1 MQAVLHQFIYFLVCT
16 GMNRVC
22 PYFWVLA
29 FCMITCF
36 ANAADSTLILKRH
49 LSFYTL
55 ASDSTS
61 CIIPFNRVG
70 NLMVVKAKADTTE
83 GNFILDTG
91 APGLVLN
98 ITYFRNYP
106 ITVHHDGEQTSIGG
120 STAGIQKTS
129 LKELSFGAFQYFK
142 AEADIANLGQIENAK
157 GIRVLGLLG
166 VELFRQCE
174 MIIDFEKSL
183 IYLHRISR
191 KEASSYKHELLRDT
205 SQYRTFPIDITDNR
219 LITTTE
225 IEGKKLKL
233 VIDCAAESNIL
244 DSRLPNKVFENITI
258 TRRVKLAGP
267 GNKTIDALYGN
278 MNSLKIGSLDISNLP
293 VTITN
298 LEYTC
303 FAFGG
308 CVDGVLGFDFLSL
321 HKIGFNFVNRKMY
334 IWK

>member
-1 MQAVLHQFIYFLVCT
+1 
-16 GMNRVC
+16 MNRVRLYKNC
-22 PYFWVLA
+22 FLVGLCI
-29 FCMITCF
+29 FKIFF
-36 ANAADSTLILKRH
+36 ANAADSTSISKS
-49 LSFYTL
+49 LSVFITTL

-61 CIIPFNRVG
+61 SILPFNRVG
-70 NLMVVKAKADTTE
+70 NLIVVKAKADTTE

-98 ITYFRNYP
+98 LTYFRNYP

-129 LKELSFGAFQYFK
+129 VKELSFGTFQYFK
-142 AEADIANLGQIENAK
+142 TEADLANLGQIENAK
-157 GIRVLGLLG
+157 GIKVLGLLG
-166 VELFRQCE
+166 VELFKQCE

-183 IYLHRISR
+183 IHLHRIGR
-191 KEASSYKHELLRDT
+191 KEASSYQHEILKDT
-205 SQYRTFPIDITDNR
+205 SLYRVLPIDITDNR
-219 LITTTE
+219 IITTTE
-225 IEGKKLKL
+225 LEGKKLKL

-244 DSRLPNKVFENITI
+244 DSRLPNKIFENITI

-267 GNKTIDALYGN
+267 GNKTVDALSG
-278 MNSLKIGSLDISNLP
+278 SLKTMKIGSFDISNLP

-303 FAFGG
+303 FSYGG

-321 HKIGFNFVNRKMY
+321 HKIGFNFVKRKMY

>member
-1 MQAVLHQFIYFLVCT
+1 MDRVAIYRSFLSLFILATVFITNAVAQTSVSNHSIF
-16 GMNRVC
+16 
-22 PYFWVLA
+22 
-29 FCMITCF
+29 
-36 ANAADSTLILKRH
+36 
-49 LSFYTL
+49 FYTL
-55 ASDSTS
+55 ANDSIS
-61 CIIPFNRVG
+61 CTIPFNRVG
-70 NLMVVKAKADTTE
+70 SLIVLKAKADTTE

-98 ITYFRNYP
+98 ITYFRSYP
-106 ITVHHDGEQTSIGG
+106 IATQHDGEQASIAG
-120 STAGIQKTS
+120 STNGIQKTS
-129 LKELSFGAFQYFK
+129 VKELTFGTLQFVRT
-142 AEADIANLGQIENAK
+142 EADLTNLGQIENAR

-166 VELFRQCE
+166 VDLFKQYE

-183 IYLHRISR
+183 IYLHRIGR
-191 KEASSYKHELLRDT
+191 KEASTYKRQILNDT
-205 SQYRTFPIDITDNR
+205 STYRTLPIELKDNR
-219 LITTTE
+219 IIATTE
-225 IEGKKLKL
+225 SEGRKLKL

-244 DSRLPNKVFENITI
+244 DSRLPNKFFENVTI

-267 GNKTIDALYGN
+267 GDKRIDAFY
-278 MNSLKIGSLDISNLP
+278 GSLSKMTIAGLDVSNLP

-303 FAFGG
+303 FALGG

>member
-1 MQAVLHQFIYFLVCT
+1 MNGVLRYINCLLFCFCSFIS
-16 GMNRVC
+16 N
-22 PYFWVLA
+22 
-29 FCMITCF
+29 
-36 ANAADSTLILKRH
+36 ANPADSIAISKFPS
-49 LSFYTL
+49 LSIFTL
-55 ASDSTS
+55 ASDSLS

-70 NLMVVKAKADTTE
+70 NLMVLKARTDTIE

-106 ITVHHDGEQTSIGG
+106 VTALHDGEQSGIGG
-120 STAGIQKTS
+120 SFGGSIQKTS
-129 LKELSFGAFQYFK
+129 VRQLSFDKFQYFN
-142 AEADIANLGQIENAK
+142 AEADLTNLGQIENAK
-157 GIRVLGLLG
+157 GIKVLGLLG
-166 VELFRQCE
+166 VDLFKRCE

-183 IYLHRISR
+183 IYLHRVGK
-191 KEASSYKHELLRDT
+191 KEASSYQHELLKDT
-205 SQYRTFPIDITDNR
+205 SLYRIFPIEITDNR
-219 LITTTE
+219 IITSTE
-225 IEGKKLKL
+225 MEGKKLKL

-244 DSRLPNKVFENITI
+244 DSRLPNKIFENITI

-267 GNKTIDALYGN
+267 GDKKIDALYGSLNN
-278 MNSLKIGSLDISNLP
+278 MKIGTLDINNLP

-303 FAFGG
+303 FAHGG

>member
-1 MQAVLHQFIYFLVCT
+1 MERCRLYKNCVLIVC
-16 GMNRVC
+16 
-22 PYFWVLA
+22 FVLS
-29 FCMITCF
+29 IR
-36 ANAADSTLILKRH
+36 ANASGDLPVLKSH
-49 LSFYTL
+49 LVSVHTL
-55 ASDSTS
+55 ASDSVS
-61 CIIPFNRVG
+61 CIIPFNRIG

-98 ITYFRNYP
+98 ITYFRDYP
-106 ITVHHDGEQTSIGG
+106 ITAHHDGEQTSIGG
-120 STAGIQKTS
+120 SSAGIQKTS
-129 LKELSFGAFQYFK
+129 VKELSFGTMQYFRT
-142 AEADIANLGQIENAK
+142 EANLTNLGQIENAK

-166 VELFRQCE
+166 VELFKQCE

-183 IYLHRISR
+183 IYLHRIGK
-191 KEASSYKHELLRDT
+191 KEASSYKHELLNDT
-205 SQYRTFPIDITDNR
+205 SLYRTFPIDITDNR
-219 LITTTE
+219 IMTTTE
-225 IEGKKLKL
+225 MEGKKLKL

-244 DSRLPNKVFENITI
+244 DSRLPNKIFENITI

-267 GNKTIDALYGN
+267 GNKTVDALYGSL
-278 MNSLKIGSLDISNLP
+278 NSMKIGNLDISNLP

-303 FAFGG
+303 FSFGG

-321 HKIGFNFVNRKMY
+321 HKIGFNFVKRKMY

>member
-1 MQAVLHQFIYFLVCT
+1 MGRMLFYSCLLHTLLAVSFLS
-16 GMNRVC
+16 
-22 PYFWVLA
+22 
-29 FCMITCF
+29 
-36 ANAADSTLILKRH
+36 NAADS
-49 LSFYTL
+49 SFVSKHSVSIYTL
-55 ASDSTS
+55 ASDSAS

-98 ITYFRNYP
+98 ITYFRDYP
-106 ITVHHDGEQTSIGG
+106 VITHHDGEQTSIGG
-120 STAGIQKTS
+120 STAGIQKTTV
-129 LKELSFGAFQYFK
+129 KELSFGTFQYFK
-142 AEADIANLGQIENAK
+142 TEADLANLGQIENAK

-166 VELFRQCE
+166 VSLFRQCE

-183 IYLHRISR
+183 IYLHRIAR
-191 KEASSYKHELLRDT
+191 KEASSYKHELLKDT
-205 SQYRTFPIDITDNR
+205 SLYRTFPIDITDNR
-219 LITTTE
+219 IMTTTE
-225 IEGKKLKL
+225 LEGKKLKL

-278 MNSLKIGSLDISNLP
+278 MNTLKIGTLDISNLP

-321 HKIGFNFVNRKMY
+321 HKIGFNFVTRKMY

>member
-1 MQAVLHQFIYFLVCT
+1 MHKFAFAMDRVAVYRTFLSLFIIAIVS
-16 GMNRVC
+16 
-22 PYFWVLA
+22 
-29 FCMITCF
+29 ITK
-36 ANAADSTLILKRH
+36 AAADTPVSSPSIF
-49 LSFYTL
+49 FYTL
-55 ASDSTS
+55 ANDSIS

-70 NLMVVKAKADTTE
+70 NLIVLKAKTDTIE

-98 ITYFRNYP
+98 ITYFRGYP
-106 ITVHHDGEQTSIGG
+106 IATQHDGEQASIAG
-120 STAGIQKTS
+120 STNGIQKTS
-129 LKELSFGAFQYFK
+129 VKELSFGNLQFVRT
-142 AEADIANLGQIENAK
+142 EADLTNLGQIENAR

-166 VELFRQCE
+166 VDLFKQYE

-183 IYLHRISR
+183 IYLHRIGR
-191 KEASSYKHELLRDT
+191 KEASSYKHKLLNDT
-205 SQYRTFPIDITDNR
+205 SAYKTLPFDIKDNR
-219 LITTTE
+219 IITTTE
-225 IEGKKLKL
+225 AEGRKLKL
-233 VIDCAAESNIL
+233 VIDCAAESSIL
-244 DSRLPNKVFENITI
+244 DSRLPNKFFENVTI

-267 GNKTIDALYGN
+267 GNKRIDAFY
-278 MNSLKIGSLDISNLP
+278 GSLNKLTIAGLDVSNLP

-303 FAFGG
+303 FALGG